1 VTAARVARIDVAPPD
16 EEVASASGERLPV
29 RVWRPPAAAA
39 PRGVVVALH
48 GMVTHSGWFAL
59 LGERLAAQGLAL
71 MAPDRRGNGWAQ
83 ALRDPGEIELLLSDV
98 EAVVARARQLSVDVT
113 LLSWCGSA
121 NFAVLAAAR
130 VPIRR
135 LVLASPGLVP
145 LPAMSARLRA
155 SEPID
160 PDGAFLPV
168 HFDPASDFT
177 DDEATRRAIRGDA
190 LTLRRI
196 PLALR
201 EAWRQLNP
209 RARQAL
215 ATLPIPTRC
224 VLTRVDRMLDIPATL
239 ELLAAADIPVHW
251 AEGGHGFVVE
261 PAGAHAVAN
270 LLGAP

>member
-1 VTAARVARIDVAPPD
+1 MSGARIDVAPPT
-16 EEVASASGERLPV
+16 EAVASSRGEPLPV
-29 RVWRPPAAAA
+29 RVWRPPAPAA
-39 PRGVVVALH
+39 PRRVVVALH
-48 GMVTHSGWFAL
+48 GMVTHAGWFAP
-59 LGERLAAQGLAL
+59 LGALLAARGLAL
-71 MAPDRRGNGWAQ
+71 VAPDRRGNGWAR
-83 ALRDPGEIELLLSDV
+83 ALRDPGDLELLISDV
-98 EAVVARARQLSVDVT
+98 EAVVAWAGRLSADVT

-135 LVLASPGLVP
+135 FVLASPGLVP
-145 LPAMSARLRA
+145 LAAMSARLRA
-155 SEPID
+155 SQPLAASG
-160 PDGAFLPV
+160 PDAAFLPV

-177 DDEATRRAIRGDA
+177 DDEAVRRAIRADS

-196 PLALR
+196 PVALR

-209 RARQAL
+209 RARAAL

-224 VLTRVDRMLDIPATL
+224 VLTRIDRMLDIPATL
-239 ELLAAADIPVHW
+239 DLLDAADIPVHW

-261 PAGAHAVAN
+261 SAGARAVAD